1 MEEAQLAVSV
11 TQLKLKKHYSKPN
24 EESFKY
30 YLSRNCIIKQ
40 TEESLERNSSNTRNE
55 TKLIYYLLVD
65 YERLIN
71 LYSLIKSFL
80 EQSCKIQAANFTEL
94 LSFK

>member
-11 TQLKLKKHYSKPN
+11 TKLKKHHSKPN

-40 TEESLERNSSNTRNE
+40 TEESLERNSNNTRNE

-71 LYSLIKSFL
+71 LHSLIKSFL
-80 EQSCKIQAANFTEL
+80 QQSCKIQAPNFTEL